1 MRDSREVKDLP
12 HFRKYNQNNIIIPH
26 LNINSLRSKNELL
39 IEQRKGNVKILL
51 ISETKIDENFLDSQ
65 F

>member
-1 MRDSREVKDLP
+1 MRESREVKDLA
-12 HFRKYNQNNIIIPH
+12 HFRKYNQNNIPH

-51 ISETKIDENFLDSQ
+51 ISETEIDENFLDSQ

>member
-1 MRDSREVKDLP
+1 MRDSREVKNLA
-12 HFRKYNQNNIIIPH
+12 HFRKYNQNNIIPH

>member
-1 MRDSREVKDLP
+1 MRDSREVKDLA
-12 HFRKYNQNNIIIPH
+12 HFRKYNQNIIIPH

-51 ISETKIDENFLDSQ
+51 ISETKIDENFLGSQ